1 MHFYHACLD
10 RIDLLTTEKN
20 SSVTLPQQLNILRSL
35 AQFRPKEIEQQS
47 RIAEMKFGEYKAKDS
62 DDYMSVR
69 HKEII
74 QEKSDK
80 FITVP
85 AHMGRFVYKNLT

>member
-1 MHFYHACLD
+1 
-10 RIDLLTTEKN
+10 
-20 SSVTLPQQLNILRSL
+20 
-35 AQFRPKEIEQQS
+35 
-47 RIAEMKFGEYKAKDS
+47 MKFGEYKAKDS

>member
-1 MHFYHACLD
+1 
-10 RIDLLTTEKN
+10 
-20 SSVTLPQQLNILRSL
+20 
-35 AQFRPKEIEQQS
+35 
-47 RIAEMKFGEYKAKDS
+47 MKFGEYEARDA

-85 AHMGRFVYKNLT
+85 AHMGRFVYKNLTQGLFKEFFKEFEGDT